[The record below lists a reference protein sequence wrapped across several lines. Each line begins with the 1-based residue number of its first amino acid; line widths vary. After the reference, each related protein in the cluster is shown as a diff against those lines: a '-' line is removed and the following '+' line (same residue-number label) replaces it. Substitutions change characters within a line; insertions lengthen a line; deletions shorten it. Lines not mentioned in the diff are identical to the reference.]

1 MRMGSRNERGVWTA
15 RGGSGA
21 KLLVLLHGIGA
32 NATVWEPFIAHVEA
46 AGGHRW
52 LAPDFRG
59 HGRSAMEGPYGY
71 AAHAADVA
79 HLIRDEDPD
88 AVTVVGHSFGGVVAA
103 VLATGWFGVPLAGVA
118 TVGVKLDWSGAEI
131 AKARELAG
139 KPARTLASREE
150 AVERYLKGAGLFGLV
165 DPASA
170 SARVGI
176 IEADGTFRVAVDPR
190 VYGAVGPDLEPIFA
204 RAQVPLRMAAGSK
217 DPMVTLAAMQS
228 IRPDARVFDGLGHNA
243 HWEAPEAVYRFATQP

>member
-15 RGGSGA
+15 SGGRGD

-32 NATVWEPFIAHVEA
+32 NATVWEPFIAHAEA

-79 HLIRDEDPD
+79 HLLRDEAPD
-88 AVTVVGHSFGGVVAA
+88 TVTVVGHSFGGVIAA
-103 VLATGWFGVPLAGVA
+103 VLATGWFGVPLTRVA

-131 AKARELAG
+131 AKAHELTG
-139 KPARTLASREE
+139 KPARAFASREE
-150 AVERYLKGAGLFGLV
+150 AIERYLKGAGLFGLV
-165 DPASA
+165 DPASTL
-170 SARVGI
+170 ARVGI
-176 IEADGTFRVAVDPR
+176 VEGDRDFRVAVDPR
-190 VYGAVGPDLEPIFA
+190 VYSAVGPDLAAIFA

-217 DPMVTLAAMQS
+217 DPMVTLATMQRVS
-228 IRPDARVFDGLGHNA
+228 PDARVFDGLGHNA
-243 HWEAPEAVYRFATQP
+243 HWEAPETVYRFATQP